1 LNEDKFFKKNRSLF
15 FNQKFHFMKQ
25 AMHKTKM
32 ITLGLFTLCVMG
44 TSSKTFAAPRT
55 GDPAE
60 LTFLGKVQNRPVF
73 QLNLKNAEEGEYFI
87 SIKDENRSIIFSER
101 IKGIDLSR
109 KYQLAIDDADLSSS
123 TFGVSVEVTNAK
135 THKTDVYKISSKT
148 QMVENI
154 VVAKL

>member
-1 LNEDKFFKKNRSLF
+1 
-15 FNQKFHFMKQ
+15 MKQ

-44 TSSKTFAAPRT
+44 FSTTTFAGGQT

-60 LTFLGKVQNRPVF
+60 LTFLGKVKNHPVF
-73 QLNLKNAEEGEYFI
+73 QLSLNNKEEGSYFI
-87 SIKDENRSIIFSER
+87 SIKDEDRNVIFSER
-101 IKGIDLSR
+101 INGIDLSR

-135 THKTDVYKISSKT
+135 THKTEIYKISSKT
-148 QMVENI
+148 HLEQNI